1 MMAKGKK
8 FIALFLVFSLMSI
21 SCAFLTR
28 QRQKR
33 LETSKQ
39 QKQGDVVKIQKKDG
53 KQVKGELIAIKQN
66 SLLLLDAEG
75 KDTSIEITDIRVI
88 WIKKSKIGK
97 GAGYGALW
105 GALPAAAI
113 LGFLGLTL
121 PGGFELP
128 VWIAAVGGAAA
139 LGAFFGAAY
148 GTVTSTDETILLEGM
163 TDSETQKTLDK
174 LRKKARIRDYK

>member
-1 MMAKGKK
+1 M
-8 FIALFLVFSLMSI
+8 
-21 SCAFLTR
+21 
-28 QRQKR
+28 
-33 LETSKQ
+33 
-39 QKQGDVVKIQKKDG
+39 VKIQKKDLN
-53 KQVKGELIAIKQN
+53 QIKGELIAVKQN

-75 KDTSIEITDIRVI
+75 KDTSIDITDIRVI

-113 LGFLGLTL
+113 LGFLSLTL

-128 VWIAAVGGAAA
+128 VWIAAVGGAAD

-163 TDSETQKTLDK
+163 TDLEIQETMDK